1 MLEILIVEDDPVISR
16 TLQVNVEGAGF
27 RATLASS
34 LKQARQLN
42 RDHKYNLVLLD
53 LNLPDGHGFDLLKEI
68 RQSGSILPILI
79 LTAVSEEESVVTGL
93 QLGADDYIR
102 KPFGNRELIARI
114 QAVLRVP
121 QIRERQLRYGDLLLL
136 LEQRVVRYQ
145 DQTIDLSRREFD
157 LLHHLVNRSEAI
169 VTREN
174 LINAISKDG
183 EIFDRTIDSH
193 ISHLR
198 GTLKKADVK
207 TIKISSV
214 YGVGYRLEKA

>member
-1 MLEILIVEDDPVISR
+1 MEILIVEDDPVIARS
-16 TLQVNVEGAGF
+16 LQVNIESGGF
-27 RATLASS
+27 RPTLASS

-42 RDHKYNLVLLD
+42 EQNKYNLILLD

-79 LTAVSEEESVVTGL
+79 LTAVSDEDSVVTGL
-93 QLGADDYIR
+93 QLGADDFIR
-102 KPFGNRELIARI
+102 KPFGNRELLARI

-121 QIRERQLRYGDLLLL
+121 QMRERQLRYGDLLLL
-136 LEQRVVRYQ
+136 LEQRIVKYQ
-145 DQTIDLSRREFD
+145 EQNLDLSRREFD
-157 LLHHLVNRSEAI
+157 LLHHLVQRAEAI
-169 VTREN
+169 VTRDA

-198 GTLKKADVK
+198 ATLKKSEVK